1 MNKHTDSRWIGNG
14 VSDGRRRRLYYSS
27 VVLDGHLTVTIGDT
41 VLIQPTDPSVPL
53 YVAQV
58 VNMYDGA
65 DGARAHVR
73 WFGRGVD
80 TVLGEAGDPAE
91 LFLLTECEDRPLLSI
106 WRKCSVTFV
115 PQQEQ
120 DTWRLEGGKR
130 MGRRVQDDGVS
141 FWYRLH
147 YTPAT
152 ARFEH
157 PATWPECPSSQDEE
171 LAPCLVCCSKKQAEV
186 ERKPRIQE
194 KQADSL
200 DIQSIVWKSRI
211 LKVGDCVYLAP
222 SSVHMKF
229 KKETNVSR
237 RSSDHISGYDE
248 NVYSEYYR
256 KKEGVDTNNNDAA
269 DPFNV
274 VIIKRIFKDFGHWKI
289 KVQVF
294 YRPEDTHEGASAAE
308 SSYYNE
314 LYWTDQDA
322 TVNLDAVMGKCYVKY
337 MEDSVSDQKVEA
349 WTEEGPDRWFFR
361 EWYNPINK
369 QFMKPPCMAQMIG
382 CIDNVM
388 SEKEVDEEDEQFPSY
403 PSVTQKLRCLDIFS
417 GCGGLSHGLHE
428 SGVAESKWAVEI
440 FQPAAEAYKL
450 NNPECTVFGD
460 DCNLLLRRAI
470 EGTTHNEKGQ
480 RIPAQGEV
488 DLMCGGPP
496 CQGFSQMNRF
506 TNREYSQF
514 KNSLVA
520 TYLSYCDFY
529 RPRFFI
535 LENVRNFA
543 SFKKG
548 MVLKLCLAT
557 LIKLGYQATF
567 AILQAGQFG
576 VAQTRR
582 RAIILA
588 AAPGETLPLYP
599 EPRHVFSPQA
609 CSLSVQ
615 IDEVRYTSNVRWT
628 ESAPFR
634 TCTVRDTMS
643 DLPRIRNGAD
653 KSEISYKGEA
663 RSNFQKKIRK
673 GSEVLRDHVTKNM
686 APLIEARFELIP
698 TAPGSDWRDLPNK
711 AMTLK
716 DGSTVKKLRYE
727 FEDIKNGRSSTG
739 AKRGVCGCMEG
750 GKCDPA
756 DKQDRTLIPWCLPH
770 TSARSAIL
778 CINISCLTPCV
789 LLEYL
794 YSCNNLCIAIVYLY
808 SNVLCCRHNQ
818 WAGLYGRVEWDG
830 FFSTTITNPEPM
842 GKQGRVLHPDQNR

>member
-1 MNKHTDSRWIGNG
+1 MPKHTEATVTPAVRQVFEMVFGDQMTKENDEDLENNNSVEVVEEVEEEADDNEDVEELPPTLFKRTPSMNKHTDSQWIGNG

-58 VNMYDGA
+58 VNMFDGA

-80 TVLGEAGDPAE
+80 TVLGAAGDPTE

-115 PQQEQ
+115 PPQDQ
-120 DTWRLEGGKR
+120 DTWRLEGGTR
-130 MGRRVQDDGVS
+130 VGRRVQDDGVS
-141 FWYRLH
+141 FWYRFH

-157 PATWPECPSSQDEE
+157 PATWPECHSSQEEE
-171 LAPCLVCCSKKQAEV
+171 LAPCLVCCRKKQEEV
-186 ERKPRIQE
+186 DRKPRIQE

-200 DIQSIVWKSRI
+200 DIQSIVWKSQV
-211 LKVGDCVYLAP
+211 LKVGDCAYLAP
-222 SSVHMKF
+222 GSVNMKF
-229 KKETNVSR
+229 KKETNVSLL
-237 RSSDHISGYDE
+237 SSDIKSGYDE
-248 NVYSEYYR
+248 SLYSEYYR
-256 KKEGVDTNNNDAA
+256 KRDSVETNNNDAT

-274 VIIKRIFKDFGHWKI
+274 VIVKRIFKDFGHWKI

-294 YRPEDTHEGASAAE
+294 YRPEDTHQGASASE

-337 MEDSVSDQKVEA
+337 MEDSVFDQKVEA

-361 EWYNPINK
+361 EWYNPNNQ

-382 CIDNVM
+382 CIDNM
-388 SEKEVDEEDEQFPSY
+388 SENEGEEDEQFPSY

-460 DCNLLLRRAI
+460 DCNLMLKRAM

-529 RPRFFI
+529 RPKFFI

-770 TSARSAIL
+770 TSARSAI
-778 CINISCLTPCV
+778 
-789 LLEYL
+789 
-794 YSCNNLCIAIVYLY
+794 
-808 SNVLCCRHNQ
+808 
-818 WAGLYGRVEWDG
+818 
-830 FFSTTITNPEPM
+830 
-842 GKQGRVLHPDQNR
+842 